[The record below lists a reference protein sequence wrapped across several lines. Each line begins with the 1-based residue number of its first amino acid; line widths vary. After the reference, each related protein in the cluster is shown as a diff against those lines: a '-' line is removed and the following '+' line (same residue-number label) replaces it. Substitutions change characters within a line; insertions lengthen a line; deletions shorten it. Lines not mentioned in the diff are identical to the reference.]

1 MKNLESHGIYN
12 FNFQAL
18 ELREDHGKAWK
29 SNMLSENQK
38 RQKDQKTIEKM
49 TEKSKTDLKTL
60 RMCQAA
66 EIGESRERIHPE
78 KLGWGLRPASPKPL
92 PHL

>member
-1 MKNLESHGIYN
+1 ME
-12 FNFQAL
+12 
-18 ELREDHGKAWK
+18 RHGKAICFLK
-29 SNMLSENQK
+29 IKKGKKIKKQLK
-38 RQKDQKTIEKM
+38 KI